1 MRRPT
6 IPRQILMGMVFFA
19 IVTAV
24 ASLGSLA
31 TIPNTDDGWYED
43 AETVPWSPPNWVFGP
58 AWTILYCLIAI
69 AGFLIWRAG
78 YAEASNHA
86 RLTLALFGVQMVL
99 NLAWT
104 PVFFAG
110 YPIVGRLAWWAA
122 LLVILLLAVSVVML
136 IVSAWRWSKVAAWLL
151 VPYLGW
157 LLFASTLNAGVIAL
171 N

>member
-6 IPRQILMGMVFFA
+6 IPRQILMGAVFLA
-19 IVTAV
+19 IVAAV
-24 ASLGSLA
+24 ALLGSLA
-31 TIPNTDDGWYED
+31 TIPNTDGGWYDD
-43 AETVPWSPPNWVFGP
+43 AETVPWSPPNGVFGP
-58 AWTILYCLIAI
+58 AWTTLYALIAI

-78 YAEASNHA
+78 HTAESNRA
-86 RLTLALFGVQMVL
+86 RPALILFGVQMVL

-110 YPIVGRLAWWAA
+110 YPIVGEPAWWAA
-122 LLVILLLAVSVVML
+122 LVVILLLMAAVIML
-136 IVSAWRWSKVAAWLL
+136 IVSARRWSKVAAWLL